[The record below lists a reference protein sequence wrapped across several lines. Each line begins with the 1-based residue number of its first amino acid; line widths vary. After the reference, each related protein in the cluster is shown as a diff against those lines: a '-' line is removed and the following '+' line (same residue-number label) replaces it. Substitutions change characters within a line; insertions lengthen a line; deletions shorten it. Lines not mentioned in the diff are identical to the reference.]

1 MTAVEP
7 GVLALLVIAILL
19 GAVVNGLVAMGFAL
33 LAVNIIS
40 FALGS
45 RDAVIVASILTPVTS
60 GLQLWLNR
68 SLAPTWIRLRS
79 LLAGAFVGTFIG
91 AQLLVVTPLWLVSIG
106 LGLFTVQFVVDTM
119 RKERPQM
126 AAGRERQLAPFAG
139 FVSGMTNGALGASG
153 PVVGS
158 FLLAIGLRGKEFI
171 FGISLLFLFQ
181 GLIRNSIF
189 VVSGQ
194 YTVPLLATSV
204 ALLVPALIGQQI
216 GLRMRGHLDAKMF
229 QRILLAVLFVS
240 SVNLLVRGASG
251 AIDAARAAGL
261 IR

>member
-7 GVLALLVIAILL
+7 GVLALLVVAILL
-19 GAVVNGLVAMGFAL
+19 GAMVNGLAAMGFAL

-68 SLAPTWIRLRS
+68 SLGPTWIRLRS
-79 LLAGAFVGTFIG
+79 LLAGAFVGTFLG
-91 AQLLVVTPLWLVSIG
+91 AQLLVFMPVWLLSIG
-106 LGLFTVQFVVDTM
+106 LGLFTLQFIIDAA
-119 RKERPQM
+119 RRQRPQM
-126 AAGRERQLAPFAG
+126 TTGHERRLAPLAG

-158 FLLAIGLRGKEFI
+158 FLLAIGLRGREFV

-181 GLIRNSIF
+181 GLIRGSIF
-189 VVSGQ
+189 LVSGQ
-194 YTVPLLATSV
+194 YTVPLVATSV

-216 GLRMRGHLDAKMF
+216 GLRMRGRLNAAMF
-229 QRILLAVLFVS
+229 QRVLLTVLFIS
-240 SVNLLVRGASG
+240 SVNLLVRGLSG
-251 AIDAARAAGL
+251 ALAAAREAGL
-261 IR
+261 IG